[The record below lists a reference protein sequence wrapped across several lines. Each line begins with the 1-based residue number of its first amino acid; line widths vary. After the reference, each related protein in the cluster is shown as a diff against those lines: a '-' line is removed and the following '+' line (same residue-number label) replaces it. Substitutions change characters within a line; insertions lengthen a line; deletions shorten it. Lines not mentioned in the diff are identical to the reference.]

1 MKKIFYLASIA
12 ALAFSSCAKDET
24 TEAALDVVKGGS
36 KIVAAMEADD
46 TRTELVKN
54 GNAYDIV
61 WKSTDGLSVY
71 EKGGNG
77 VVSAFSNRLFQLDN
91 ASDGLASG
99 AFTGSKLTAGGTYV
113 AVYPYDKAYSFTPNW
128 NEPYY
133 KYAGKTYTML
143 DPESI
148 TVNIPET
155 QEYVGSGTFNTNTIP
170 AISTEFVVGEDGNAT
185 VKMQPVVDY
194 VMVDIA
200 ATENIKSVS
209 LVLYD
214 GPNFTDAN
222 KVIPIAGTTNLEAY
236 YANGGIRYVT
246 ANDGLDK
253 SSITLVTKDLADDVS
268 LAKANTYVFAIPGQI
283 LGMGQDVN
291 WVLWVDN
298 GAGNAPFMT
307 SSATYNTNET
317 NVTAVNNGSINTQ
330 LNEYA
335 ISSSATASRVH
346 YGNYNTYD
354 YHYVGGAVKA
364 ENNMLEYA
372 SNLENTVFYLNKAG
386 KPFVYNPEEEAIIRN
401 ELDLI
406 EYIVDYEVEPANA
419 YVAENAVFDL
429 SVANLSKILSEAD
442 IRAKHP
448 ALYAAINGYIAGTS
462 SFPVIA
468 EYNHEFKGN
477 GAAITNIEKPLAS
490 IFGLFGELGANA
502 KISNLTLSNI
512 VAATAVEGKGEL
524 DGQEDYNGNK
534 VKKETVKGV
543 VLANVVANKQISNIT
558 VSNLDADAVVGSGNL
573 NNYNAIKIG
582 EAGLNNKL
590 NHVMQ
595 TINLD
600 GNLTYKAEAWD
611 AVSVVNESVFNTI
624 VPTPYTSNGN
634 NVSHVIA
641 TLPEGAKYEA
651 FVEKVDNSV
660 AANVLSVLIG
670 ETSFWTGGK
679 IANNVTVEAQYYP
692 SNMGTYKSHTA
703 IRYAEELAGAYAA
716 NAKLYLVRNIDMNY
730 ANNNTSWTT
739 NANVW
744 AELYGAGNTIK
755 GLTMVS
761 KDGAE
766 KNIGKSLAPFQ
777 VKTIANANFDG
788 IDINVVTKAGFY
800 AVPMLI
806 SGLSNDLVTVK
817 NVNVKNVQV
826 MGSSENDVQKDEPHY
841 LAGSQV
847 WLGWLSATATDIE
860 VNNVTI
866 DGAKTNLSA
875 FSGAV
880 ATLTLDQLTSW
891 FNDFSISNIVA
902 HSKATSLADFEAY
915 EVKVV
920 NVKGTAVGNVSMIS
934 DSVAKS
940 SVKFD
945 NSGSPKFTYNITGAD
960 KNAYINVLYND
971 TVVETLRHPDYEE

>member
-1 MKKIFYLASIA
+1 MGDDIRWMLSVNGSEWLSSNEEGFNKIYFN
-12 ALAFSSCAKDET
+12 DET
-24 TEAALDVVKGGS
+24 
-36 KIVAAMEADD
+36 
-46 TRTELVKN
+46 N
-54 GNAYDIV
+54 
-61 WKSTDGLSVY
+61 
-71 EKGGNG
+71 
-77 VVSAFSNRLFQLDN
+77 
-91 ASDGLASG
+91 
-99 AFTGSKLTAGGTYV
+99 
-113 AVYPYDKAYSFTPNW
+113 
-128 NEPYY
+128 
-133 KYAGKTYTML
+133 
-143 DPESI
+143 
-148 TVNIPET
+148 
-155 QEYVGSGTFNTNTIP
+155 
-170 AISTEFVVGEDGNAT
+170 
-185 VKMQPVVDY
+185 
-194 VMVDIA
+194 
-200 ATENIKSVS
+200 
-209 LVLYD
+209 
-214 GPNFTDAN
+214 
-222 KVIPIAGTTNLEAY
+222 
-236 YANGGIRYVT
+236 
-246 ANDGLDK
+246 
-253 SSITLVTKDLADDVS
+253 
-268 LAKANTYVFAIPGQI
+268 
-283 LGMGQDVN
+283 
-291 WVLWVDN
+291 N
-298 GAGNAPFMT
+298 GA
-307 SSATYNTNET
+307 
-317 NVTAVNNGSINTQ
+317 INTQ
-330 LNEYA
+330 LNAYEIPGYPGY
-335 ISSSATASRVH
+335 TASRVDFA
-346 YGNYNTYD
+346 GQPTYD
-354 YHYVGGAVKA
+354 AYSAY
-364 ENNMLEYA
+364 MYEYA
-372 SNLENTVFYLNKAG
+372 NNLENTVFYLNKAN
-386 KPFVYNPEEEAIIRN
+386 KPFVYNPDEEAIIRD

-406 EYIVDYEVEPANA
+406 EYIVTYDATTNGANA
-419 YVAENAVFDL
+419 YVAEGAVFDL
-429 SVANLSKILSEAD
+429 SVSHLSKILSEVD
-442 IRAKHP
+442 KRKQP
-448 ALYAAINGYIAGTS
+448 KLYTAINGYIAGTS

-468 EYNHEFKGN
+468 KYNHEFKGN
-477 GAAITNIEKPLAS
+477 GASITNIEKPLAS
-490 IFGLFGELGANA
+490 IDGLFGELMSNA
-502 KISNLTLSNI
+502 VISNLTLSNI
-512 VAATAVEGKGEL
+512 VAATAKEADDEF
-524 DGQEDYNGNK
+524 NGNG
-534 VKKETVKGV
+534 VKKETYKGV
-543 VLANVVANKQISNIT
+543 VLAKYAYDKDSYSNIT
-558 VSNLDADAVVGSGNL
+558 VSNLDADAVVGTGNL

-595 TINLD
+595 TINLN
-600 GNLTYKAEAWD
+600 GNLTYKAEAWN
-611 AVSVVNESVFNTI
+611 AVAAVNESVFNTI
-624 VPTPYTSNGN
+624 VPTPYTSNGTT
-634 NVSHVIA
+634 VKHVIA

-660 AANVLSVLIG
+660 PANVLSVLIG

-744 AELYGAGNTIK
+744 AELYGAGFTVK

-766 KNIGKSLAPFQ
+766 KNIGDSLAPFQ

-788 IDINVVTKAGFY
+788 IDINVVTKAGSY

-806 SGLSNDLVTVK
+806 SGLSNGLEMVK

-841 LAGSQV
+841 PAGSQV

-915 EVKVV
+915 EAKVV

-945 NSGSPKFTYNITGAD
+945 NSGSPKFTYNITGNNED
-960 KNAYINVLYND
+960 AYINVLYND